1 MGFRIKTNIQW
12 LELSSTNALFPYGG
26 RTARDFHPIPYSRMA
41 VDHAHPFPS
50 FPIRCVQGH
59 MLIVDENVC
68 VFDKSVFVVDEL
80 VWFECIMGSDDRQ
93 TDLHGWLTELYGF

>member
-1 MGFRIKTNIQW
+1 M
-12 LELSSTNALFPYGG
+12 
-26 RTARDFHPIPYSRMA
+26 
-41 VDHAHPFPS
+41 
-50 FPIRCVQGH
+50 
-59 MLIVDENVC
+59 IVDENVC